1 MMLSAEL
8 QGQMVFHILE
18 QGYHQPFVDGK
29 ANREKI
35 EDEIVIG
42 MYKGEI
48 PACTQ
53 EDVDWICDLGDT
65 MISEYGEKK

>member
-1 MMLSAEL
+1 MMLSADL

-53 EDVDWICDLGDT
+53 EDVDWICDLVDS
-65 MISEYGEKK
+65 MITEFGEKK

>member
-1 MMLSAEL
+1 MMLSADI

-53 EDVDWICDLGDT
+53 EDVDWICDLVDS
-65 MISEYGEKK
+65 MIIEFGEKK

>member
-1 MMLSAEL
+1 MMLSADL
-8 QGQMVFHILE
+8 QGQMVFHIIE

-53 EDVDWICDLGDT
+53 EDVDWICDLVDSMIIEFGD
-65 MISEYGEKK
+65 KK

>member
-1 MMLSAEL
+1 MLLSADL

-48 PACTQ
+48 PPCNQ
-53 EDVDWICDLGDT
+53 EDVDWICDLVDSMITEFGD
-65 MISEYGEKK
+65 KQ

>member
-1 MMLSAEL
+1 MMLSAEV

-29 ANREKI
+29 ANRDKI
-35 EDEIVIG
+35 EEEITIG

-53 EDVDWICDLGDT
+53 EDVDWICDLVDN
-65 MISEYGEKK
+65 MITEFGGKQ

>member
-1 MMLSAEL
+1 MLLTAEE
-8 QGQMVFHILE
+8 QGQMVFHIIE
-18 QGYHQPFVDGK
+18 NYYHQPFVNGK

-48 PACTQ
+48 PPCTQ
-53 EDVDWICDLGDT
+53 EDVDWICDMVDT
-65 MISEYGEKK
+65 LIVEYGDKK